1 MQPKLL
7 ARSSKS
13 HIDCINGKKAPTFV
27 ECFINWKNI
36 YITVRTN
43 FSRPQDFDVLHLKIN
58 WYCLKSLCMFFIM
71 RSLVIHKKAAK
82 IQRILDKLV
91 QQFKS
96 LLELERDSLTSS
108 SSFGKDVLTRNSTLP
123 KKKDHALNWTFCI
136 TLWIERLCYQ
146 KDLLV
151 IFRISKYSYKVSCSQ
166 YSAHSNGGFIA

>member
-123 KKKDHALNWTFCI
+123 KKRWRFELNVLYHALDWTFV
-136 TLWIERLCYQ
+136 LSERSTCN
-146 KDLLV
+146 
-151 IFRISKYSYKVSCSQ
+151 ISNIKIPIQSIMQ
-166 YSAHSNGGFIA
+166 PI